1 MVSEYLSS
9 NRFYFEFAN
18 NTRLLISKVSGISM
32 TIDPAAEGQSIGSG
46 RACRSQ
52 TQITPA
58 SVTFENMTLE
68 FITAVENDTL
78 VQWYLDCHP
87 PADGGGGTQ
96 AMQQVSDASLVL
108 YRQDGSEGARWNL
121 VDCLPAKYTTTQASS
136 DGTELFKE
144 TVEVSHSGIQKVPT
158 LGTTIAPL

>member
-1 MVSEYLSS
+1 MAFEYLST

-18 NTRLLISKVSGISM
+18 NTSLLISKASGISIS
-32 TIDPAAEGQSIGSG
+32 IDPAAEGQSIGSG
-46 RACRSQ
+46 KNVKSE

-68 FITAVENDTL
+68 FVTTADNDAL
-78 VQWYLDCHP
+78 VQWYLECHP
-87 PADGGGGTQ
+87 PAMTGGRTP
-96 AMQQVSDASLVL
+96 AMQRVSDASLVL
-108 YRQDGSEGARWNL
+108 YKQDGTEGARWNL
-121 VDCLPAKYTTTQASS
+121 RECLPAKYTTTQASS

-158 LGTTIAPL
+158 LGTTISPI